1 MSFGYWA
8 LRAKGVRRLT
18 RAQKIAYS
26 FGSFAAAVPYQ
37 AFSAYIL
44 FFYVDTLKLSPAEAG
59 VVMALYG
66 IWNAIN
72 DPLLG
77 QLSDRTRTRWGR
89 RIPYIAFGTLPL
101 LLVFM
106 LVWLPPFS
114 VEAGQGTALL
124 AWFVTVIFLFDG
136 LYTLVILNWTALF
149 PEMFDS
155 LEERAEVSAWRQL
168 FGVLGLIVGIA
179 ATPLLYG
186 SIGWGWM
193 GAIYAALTGVAL
205 GISLL
210 GSQEKRERDAS
221 ESLAVIPAIRYTLG
235 NWSFVSFGIG
245 HFLIQVGLVTLTA
258 VVPFYAKY
266 VLRVADTQ
274 TSVLMGAIFIVAIA
288 VLYPWKVFTIRVGV
302 RNAMIAACVLFG
314 LSATPF
320 WFADSFAEGVATTAL
335 MGIGLAGVI
344 VLTDLMIADIVDE
357 DEIRTGVRREG
368 MYFGVNALFIRLA
381 VSVESIIVGWVFTRT
396 GYNADLVAQ
405 PGPAITGLR
414 LLVTAVPLASFALA
428 AMMFY
433 LYPLHGK
440 RLGEIKAALARVRS
454 GQPSE

>member
-1 MSFGYWA
+1 M
-8 LRAKGVRRLT
+8 RRLT

-26 FGSFAAAVPYQ
+26 LGSFAAALPYQ

-44 FFYVDTLKLSPAEAG
+44 FFYVDTLKLSPAKAG

-101 LLVFM
+101 LLVFT

-124 AWFVTVIFLFDG
+124 VWFVTAVFLFDG

-205 GISLL
+205 CVSLL
-210 GSQEKRERDAS
+210 GSREKREREVG
-221 ESLAVIPAIRYTLG
+221 ESLDVIPAIRYTLG

-266 VLRVADTQ
+266 VLRVDEAQ
-274 TSVLMGAIFIVAIA
+274 TSVIMGAIFIVAMA
-288 VLYPWKVFTIRVGV
+288 VLYPWKAYTIRVGV
-302 RNAMIAACVLFG
+302 RTATITACLLFG
-314 LSATPF
+314 LAATPL
-320 WFADSFAEGVATTAL
+320 WFADSFGAGVATTAL
-335 MGIGLAGVI
+335 MGLGLAGII

-396 GYNADLVAQ
+396 GYDADLAVQ
-405 PGPAITGLR
+405 PASAVTGLR
-414 LLVTAVPLASFALA
+414 FLVTVVPLVSLALA
-428 AMMFY
+428 AVMFY
-433 LYPLHGK
+433 LYPLHGR
-440 RLGEIKAALARVRS
+440 RLTDIKAGLEQLRSARETR
-454 GQPSE
+454 